1 MQKIITVIGAT
12 GSGKSDFAVK
22 LAKRFNGEVI
32 SADSRQIYKGLDL
45 STGKVTPEEM
55 DGVPHHLLNIVPLGK
70 PYSVYNFK
78 QDATKAIGG
87 ISSRGKLPI
96 ICGGTGLYTRA
107 LVEGFSLTERD
118 IDNAVASELEEKT
131 IEELQQIIATNNIPL
146 VETDIKNKRRLISA
160 IVKHKHNILEAEN
173 APEYNA
179 LQICLVFPREQQ
191 RERIKARLK
200 ARLDAGMLAEIEEA
214 IKAGADPEFLKTLG
228 LDMRYSVMQLNG
240 EFKNYDEFFETLF
253 TKECQYAKRQQTWFK
268 KEKNCIYINPLE
280 DDAFETACTQI
291 KNFLGK

>member
-32 SADSRQIYKGLDL
+32 SADSRQIYKGLNL
-45 STGKVTPEEM
+45 STGKITPEEM
-55 DGVPHHLLNIVPLGK
+55 SGVPHHLLNIVPLGK

-78 QDATKAIGG
+78 HHATKAIAD

-107 LVEGFSLTERD
+107 LVEGFSLTERN

-160 IVKHKHNILEAEN
+160 IVKYKYNILEAEN

-179 LQICLVFPREQQ
+179 LQICLTIPREQQ

-200 ARLDAGMLAEIEEA
+200 ARLDAGMLTEIEEA

-228 LDMRYSVMQLNG
+228 LDMRYSVMQLNS

-280 DDAFETACTQI
+280 ESAFETACTKI
-291 KNFLGK
+291 KNFLGE